1 MLQWVTMISNRSHH
15 RWSQNMVKTKRWH
28 SKHSHWYPYHVLTS
42 KEKKKWKLV
51 MVTSSVRLSRTNQN
65 ARALKLIIWFFIKK
79 SPAWKDSWYT
89 TAQVTWKSKP
99 DGLKGILRTFSSLAR
114 WNIWRQLQSEWWN
127 NRNGSLSLSMR
138 NSRLTSIAG
147 PLPK

>member
-15 RWSQNMVKTKRWH
+15 RWSQNVVKTKRWH
-28 SKHSHWYPYHVLTS
+28 SKHSHWYPYHILTS

-51 MVTSSVRLSRTNQN
+51 MVTSSVRLSRKCTRTEAYHMILYKEISRMEGQLVYYSTSNM
-65 ARALKLIIWFFIKK
+65 
-79 SPAWKDSWYT
+79 
-89 TAQVTWKSKP
+89 KSKP
-99 DGLKGILRTFSSLAR
+99 DGLEGILRTFSSLAR

-127 NRNGSLSLSMR
+127 NRNGSSSLSMR
-138 NSRLTSIAG
+138 NSRFTSIAV